1 MIKMKNSSIRK
12 RVTLY
17 YSIVLVLITLLVFGV
32 FLMTASRQVNTV
44 SKDTVMKAVQSSFEN
59 VDYENEVLEIDNDF
73 DSYHK
78 GVILL
83 VYSEDGQ
90 LIKGSAPGGFP
101 AYTPLSSATYQE
113 IEDGRETW
121 LVYDLFNSYE
131 NGQGIWVRG
140 IYDMDSTLRT
150 LNAVKGFMYIVL
162 PVMLLCAILAG
173 RRITRKAFEPVAEI
187 TRAADSINNGMD
199 LSKRLPQGEAK
210 DELYGLTETL
220 NRMIERLENAFQ
232 AEKEFSSDVSHEL
245 KTPISVILT
254 ECEYTL
260 EENRTN
266 DEYRESIETIQQQC
280 RRTMSLIQQL
290 LQMSRTINTDKII
303 DREQINLSLLC
314 ESISEELSFMAEE
327 KGVRL
332 LTSIEKDIEIFA
344 DETLMMRLIINL
356 ITNGIKYRRE
366 DADSFVRLTLTS
378 GESKILIKT
387 EDNGIGISKEDCAH
401 IFNRFY
407 KVDKSR
413 TESSTEGDTSFGLGL
428 SMVKWIAEAHQG
440 KASVKST
447 MGKGSVFTVV
457 LPKKQSDSSDIRKR

>member
-1 MIKMKNSSIRK
+1 MMKMKNSSIRK

-17 YSIVLVLITLLVFGV
+17 YSIVLVWITLLVFSV

-101 AYTPLSSATYQE
+101 AYTPLSTATYQE

-162 PVMLLCAILAG
+162 PIMLLCAILAG

-210 DELYGLTETL
+210 DELYSLTETL

-290 LQMSRTINTDKII
+290 LQLSRTINTDRII
-303 DREQINLSLLC
+303 DKEQINFSLLC

-366 DADSFVRLTLTS
+366 DEDSFVRLTLTS
-378 GESKILIKT
+378 GESEILIKA
-387 EDNGIGISKEDCAH
+387 EDNGIGISKEDCSH

-413 TESSTEGDTSFGLGL
+413 TESSAGGDTSFGLGL

-447 MGKGSVFTVV
+447 VGKGSVFTVS
-457 LPKKQSDSSDIRKR
+457 LPKKQSDSPDIL

>member
-210 DELYGLTETL
+210 DELYGLTETM

-457 LPKKQSDSSDIRKR
+457 LPKKQSDSSDIL

>member
-366 DADSFVRLTLTS
+366 DADSFVRLTLTP

-457 LPKKQSDSSDIRKR
+457 LPKKQSDSSDIL

>member
-1 MIKMKNSSIRK
+1 MMKMKNSSIRK

-17 YSIVLVLITLLVFGV
+17 YSIVLVWITLLVFSV

-101 AYTPLSSATYQE
+101 TYTPLSTATYQE

-162 PVMLLCAILAG
+162 PIMLLCAILAG

-210 DELYGLTETL
+210 DELYSLTETL

-290 LQMSRTINTDKII
+290 LQLSRTINTDRII
-303 DREQINLSLLC
+303 DKEQINFSLLC

-366 DADSFVRLTLTS
+366 DEDSFVRLTLTS
-378 GESKILIKT
+378 GESEILIKA
-387 EDNGIGISKEDCAH
+387 EDNGIGISKEDCSH

-413 TESSTEGDTSFGLGL
+413 TESSAGGDTSFGLGL

-447 MGKGSVFTVV
+447 VGKGSVFTVS
-457 LPKKQSDSSDIRKR
+457 LPKKQSDSPDIL

>member
-101 AYTPLSSATYQE
+101 AYTPLSSATYQA

-457 LPKKQSDSSDIRKR
+457 LPKKQSDSSDIL

>member
-1 MIKMKNSSIRK
+1 MMKMKNSSIRK

-17 YSIVLVLITLLVFGV
+17 YSIVLLLITLLVFSV
-32 FLMTASRQVNTV
+32 FLITASRQVNTV

-101 AYTPLSSATYQE
+101 AYTPLSTATYQE
-113 IEDGRETW
+113 IEDDKETW

-162 PVMLLCAILAG
+162 PIMLLCAILAG

-210 DELYGLTETL
+210 DEIYSLTETL

-245 KTPISVILT
+245 KTPISVILA

-290 LQMSRTINTDKII
+290 LQLSRTINTDKII
-303 DREQINLSLLC
+303 DKEQINLSLLC

-327 KGVRL
+327 KGVCL

-356 ITNGIKYRRE
+356 ITNGIKYRRA

-378 GESKILIKT
+378 SESEILIKA

-413 TESSTEGDTSFGLGL
+413 TESSTGGDTSFGLGL

-447 MGKGSVFTVV
+447 LGKGSVFTVA
-457 LPKKQSDSSDIRKR
+457 LPKKQSDSTDIL

>member
-1 MIKMKNSSIRK
+1 MMKMKNSSIRK

-17 YSIVLVLITLLVFGV
+17 YSIVLVLITLLVFSV

-101 AYTPLSSATYQE
+101 AYTPLSTATYQE

-162 PVMLLCAILAG
+162 PIMLLCAILAG

-210 DELYGLTETL
+210 DELYSLTETL

-290 LQMSRTINTDKII
+290 LQLSRTINTDRII
-303 DREQINLSLLC
+303 DKEQINLSLLC

-378 GESKILIKT
+378 GESEILIKA
-387 EDNGIGISKEDCAH
+387 EDNGIGISNEDCAH

-413 TESSTEGDTSFGLGL
+413 TESSAGGDTSFGLGL

-447 MGKGSVFTVV
+447 LEKGSVFTVS
-457 LPKKQSDSSDIRKR
+457 LPKKQSDSPDIL

>member
-1 MIKMKNSSIRK
+1 MMKMNNSSIRK

-17 YSIVLVLITLLVFGV
+17 YSIVLVLITLLVFIV
-32 FLMTASRQVNTV
+32 FLTTASRQVNTV
-44 SKDTVMKAVQSSFEN
+44 SKSTVMEAVQSSFEN

-90 LIKGSAPGGFP
+90 LIKGSAPSGFP
-101 AYTPLSSATYQE
+101 AYTPLSTATYQE
-113 IEDGRETW
+113 IEDGKETW
-121 LVYDLFNSYE
+121 LVYDLFNSYD

-150 LNAVKGFMYIVL
+150 LKAVKGFMYIVL

-187 TRAADSINNGMD
+187 TQAADSINNGMD

-210 DELYGLTETL
+210 DELYNLTETL
-220 NRMIERLENAFQ
+220 NRMIERLEHAFQ

-290 LQMSRTINTDKII
+290 LQLSRTINTDKII
-303 DREQINLSLLC
+303 DKEQINLSLLC

-356 ITNGIKYRRE
+356 VTNGIKYRRE
-366 DADSFVRLTLTS
+366 NTDSFVRLTLTS
-378 GESKILIKT
+378 GESEIFIKA

-413 TESSTEGDTSFGLGL
+413 TGSGTDGDTSFGLGL

-440 KASVKST
+440 KASVESIV
-447 MGKGSVFTVV
+447 GRGSVFTVS
-457 LPKKQSDSSDIRKR
+457 LPKKQSDSSDIR

>member
-1 MIKMKNSSIRK
+1 MMKMKNSSIRK

-17 YSIVLVLITLLVFGV
+17 YSIVLVLITLLVFSV

-101 AYTPLSSATYQE
+101 AYTPLSTATYQE

-162 PVMLLCAILAG
+162 PIMLLCAILAG

-210 DELYGLTETL
+210 DELYSLTETL

-260 EENRTN
+260 EEDRTN

-290 LQMSRTINTDKII
+290 LQLSRTINTDRII
-303 DREQINLSLLC
+303 DKEQINLSLLC

-366 DADSFVRLTLTS
+366 DEDSFVRLTLTS
-378 GESKILIKT
+378 GESEILIKA

-413 TESSTEGDTSFGLGL
+413 TESSAGGDTSFGLGL

-447 MGKGSVFTVV
+447 VGKGSVFTVS
-457 LPKKQSDSSDIRKR
+457 LPKKQSDSPDIL

>member
-387 EDNGIGISKEDCAH
+387 EDNGIGISKEDCTH

-457 LPKKQSDSSDIRKR
+457 LPKKQSDSSDIL

>member
-254 ECEYTL
+254 ECEYPL

-457 LPKKQSDSSDIRKR
+457 LPKKQSDSSDIL

>member
-1 MIKMKNSSIRK
+1 MMKMKNSSIRK

-17 YSIVLVLITLLVFGV
+17 YSIVLVLITLLVFIV

-44 SKDTVMKAVQSSFEN
+44 SKSTVMEAVQSSFEN

-90 LIKGSAPGGFP
+90 LIKGSAPSGFP
-101 AYTPLSSATYQE
+101 AYTPLSTATYQE
-113 IEDGRETW
+113 IEDGKETW
-121 LVYDLFNSYE
+121 LIYDLFNSYD

-150 LNAVKGFMYIVL
+150 LKAVKGFMYIVL

-210 DELYGLTETL
+210 DELYNLTETL
-220 NRMIERLENAFQ
+220 NRMIERLEYAFQ

-266 DEYRESIETIQQQC
+266 HEYRESIETIQQQC

-290 LQMSRTINTDKII
+290 LQLSRTIHTDRII
-303 DREQINLSLLC
+303 DKEQINLSLLC

-327 KGVRL
+327 KDVLL

-356 ITNGIKYRRE
+356 VTNSIKYRRE
-366 DADSFVRLTLTS
+366 DTKSFVKLTLTS
-378 GESKILIKT
+378 GESEILIKA

-413 TESSTEGDTSFGLGL
+413 TNSITGDDTSFGLGL

-447 MGKGSVFTVV
+447 LGKGSVFTVS
-457 LPKKQSDSSDIRKR
+457 LPKKQSDSPDIL

>member
-121 LVYDLFNSYE
+121 LVYDLFNSYG

-457 LPKKQSDSSDIRKR
+457 LPKKQSDSSDIL

>member
-428 SMVKWIAEAHQG
+428 SMAKWIAEAHQG

-457 LPKKQSDSSDIRKR
+457 LPKKQSDSSDIL

>member
-1 MIKMKNSSIRK
+1 MMKMKNSSIRK

-17 YSIVLVLITLLVFGV
+17 YSIVLVLITLLVFSV

-59 VDYENEVLEIDNDF
+59 VYYENEVLEIDNDF

-101 AYTPLSSATYQE
+101 AYTPLSTATYQE

-162 PVMLLCAILAG
+162 PIMLLCAILAG

-210 DELYGLTETL
+210 DELYSLTETL

-266 DEYRESIETIQQQC
+266 DEYRESIKTIQQQC

-290 LQMSRTINTDKII
+290 LQLSRTINTDRII
-303 DREQINLSLLC
+303 DKEQINLSLLC

-366 DADSFVRLTLTS
+366 DEDSFVRLTLTS
-378 GESKILIKT
+378 GESEILIKA
-387 EDNGIGISKEDCAH
+387 EDNGIGISKEDCSH

-413 TESSTEGDTSFGLGL
+413 TESSAGGDTSFGLGL

-447 MGKGSVFTVV
+447 LGKGSVFTVS
-457 LPKKQSDSSDIRKR
+457 LPKKQSDSPDIL

>member
-457 LPKKQSDSSDIRKR
+457 LPKKQSDSSDIL

>member
-1 MIKMKNSSIRK
+1 MMKMKNSSIRK

-17 YSIVLVLITLLVFGV
+17 YSIVLLLITLLVFSV
-32 FLMTASRQVNTV
+32 FLITASRQVNTV

-101 AYTPLSSATYQE
+101 AYTPLSTATYQE
-113 IEDGRETW
+113 IEDDKETW

-162 PVMLLCAILAG
+162 PIMLLCAILAG

-210 DELYGLTETL
+210 DEIYSLTETL

-245 KTPISVILT
+245 KTPISVILA

-290 LQMSRTINTDKII
+290 LQLSRTINTDKII
-303 DREQINLSLLC
+303 DKEQINLSLLC

-327 KGVRL
+327 KGVCL

-356 ITNGIKYRRE
+356 ITNGIKYRRA

-378 GESKILIKT
+378 SESEILIKT

-413 TESSTEGDTSFGLGL
+413 TESSTGGDTSFGLGL

-447 MGKGSVFTVV
+447 LGKGSVFTVA
-457 LPKKQSDSSDIRKR
+457 LPKKQSDSTDIL

>member
-1 MIKMKNSSIRK
+1 MMKMKNSSIRK

-17 YSIVLVLITLLVFGV
+17 YSIVLVLITLLVFSV

-101 AYTPLSSATYQE
+101 AYTPLSTATYQE

-162 PVMLLCAILAG
+162 PIMLLCAILAG

-210 DELYGLTETL
+210 DELYSLTETL

-290 LQMSRTINTDKII
+290 LQLSRTINTDRII
-303 DREQINLSLLC
+303 DKEQINLSLLC

-366 DADSFVRLTLTS
+366 DEDSFVRLTLTS
-378 GESKILIKT
+378 GESEILIKA
-387 EDNGIGISKEDCAH
+387 EDNGIGISKEDCSH

-413 TESSTEGDTSFGLGL
+413 TESSAGGDTSFGLGL

-447 MGKGSVFTVV
+447 LEKGSVFTVS
-457 LPKKQSDSSDIRKR
+457 LPKKQSDSPDIL

>member
-1 MIKMKNSSIRK
+1 
-12 RVTLY
+12 
-17 YSIVLVLITLLVFGV
+17 
-32 FLMTASRQVNTV
+32 
-44 SKDTVMKAVQSSFEN
+44 
-59 VDYENEVLEIDNDF
+59 
-73 DSYHK
+73 
-78 GVILL
+78 
-83 VYSEDGQ
+83 
-90 LIKGSAPGGFP
+90 
-101 AYTPLSSATYQE
+101 
-113 IEDGRETW
+113 
-121 LVYDLFNSYE
+121 
-131 NGQGIWVRG
+131 
-140 IYDMDSTLRT
+140 
-150 LNAVKGFMYIVL
+150 
-162 PVMLLCAILAG
+162 
-173 RRITRKAFEPVAEI
+173 
-187 TRAADSINNGMD
+187 MD

-457 LPKKQSDSSDIRKR
+457 LPKKQSDSSDIL

>member
-1 MIKMKNSSIRK
+1 MMKMKNSSIRK

-17 YSIVLVLITLLVFGV
+17 YSIVLILITLLVFSV
-32 FLMTASRQVNTV
+32 FLLTASRQVSTV
-44 SKDTVMKAVQSSFEN
+44 SKNTVMEAVQSSFEN

-90 LIKGSAPGGFP
+90 LIKGSPPSSFP
-101 AYTPLSSATYQE
+101 AYTPLSTATYQE
-113 IEDGRETW
+113 IEDDKETW
-121 LVYDLFNSYE
+121 LVYDLFNSYD

-150 LNAVKGFMYIVL
+150 LKAVKGFMYIVL
-162 PVMLLCAILAG
+162 PIMLLGAILAG

-187 TRAADSINNGMD
+187 TAAADSINNGMD

-210 DELYGLTETL
+210 DELYNLTETL
-220 NRMIERLENAFQ
+220 NRMIERLEQAFQ
-232 AEKEFSSDVSHEL
+232 AEKQFSSDVSHEL
-245 KTPISVILT
+245 KTPVSVILT

-260 EENRTN
+260 EENRTG
-266 DEYRESIETIQQQC
+266 DEYRESIEIIQQQC

-290 LQMSRTINTDKII
+290 LQLSRTINTDKII

-314 ESISEELSFMAEE
+314 ESISEELSFMAAE

-332 LTSIEKDIEIFA
+332 LTSIEKNIEVFA
-344 DETLMMRLIINL
+344 DETLMMRLVINL
-356 ITNGIKYRRE
+356 ITNGIKYRKADE
-366 DADSFVRLTLTS
+366 DSFVRLTLTS
-378 GESKILIKT
+378 APSEILIKT
-387 EDNGIGISKEDCAH
+387 EDNGIGISKEDISH

-413 TESSTEGDTSFGLGL
+413 TGSGTADDTSFGLGL

-440 KASVKST
+440 RVSVESVP
-447 MGKGSVFTVV
+447 GKGSIFTVT
-457 LPKKQSDSSDIRKR
+457 LPK

>member
-187 TRAADSINNGMD
+187 TRAANSINNGMD

-457 LPKKQSDSSDIRKR
+457 LPKKQSDSSDIL